1 MGCIFVCWRE
11 NDIPVISPG
20 DENIALEVTVT
31 NIGGDDA
38 HQSQLSVTFPEF
50 LRLSSVELKKSS
62 VSVPFYWNPKKSKLF
77 LFHFFVILD
86 ESDYVLLFTIKQAH
100 LYQALLHMHL
110 NLLHPKKT
118 ECWILSGVSSS
129 KQLCKVFPTVLN

>member
-62 VSVPFYWNPKKSKLF
+62 VSVPFYWNPKKSFSISF
-77 LFHFFVILD
+77 LCNSWRVWLCFAFYHKTGTFVSGFIAYASKFIASKKNRMLD
-86 ESDYVLLFTIKQAH
+86 FKRSLKFQT
-100 LYQALLHMHL
+100 
-110 NLLHPKKT
+110 
-118 ECWILSGVSSS
+118 
-129 KQLCKVFPTVLN
+129 TV